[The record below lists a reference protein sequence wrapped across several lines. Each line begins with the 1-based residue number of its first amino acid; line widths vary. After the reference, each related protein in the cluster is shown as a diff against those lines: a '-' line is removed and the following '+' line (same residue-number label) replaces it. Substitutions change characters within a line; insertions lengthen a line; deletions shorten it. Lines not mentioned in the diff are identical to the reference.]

1 MDNGKLTRDLRSLIE
16 GELKIQVTS
25 ESQELDLDSYTMMM
39 VILFIEEQS
48 GIPVNL
54 DDLDFDAFTSLSS
67 LTSLAQQA
75 A

>member
-1 MDNGKLTRDLRSLIE
+1 MDNGKLTSDLRSLIE

>member
-1 MDNGKLTRDLRSLIE
+1 VDNGKLTSDLRSLIE